1 MASSSMNSSEQIRSI
16 SRPTMRLSDLN
27 TFAEVSSFACC
38 TRTVSPGVLVYAFG
52 PCSRPRMANFTVKPP
67 SNWPRVIGGVLIN
80 VGISLLVAY
89 VANKLMQRINDSII
103 RRRMEEFRPEL
114 EKSLEERHVRRNSP
128 V

>member
-1 MASSSMNSSEQIRSI
+1 MLHKNGLPGRLSIRIRS
-16 SRPTMRLSDLN
+16 L
-27 TFAEVSSFACC
+27 F
-38 TRTVSPGVLVYAFG
+38 
-52 PCSRPRMANFTVKPP
+52 RPRMANFTVKPP

-80 VGISLLVAY
+80 VGISLLIAY